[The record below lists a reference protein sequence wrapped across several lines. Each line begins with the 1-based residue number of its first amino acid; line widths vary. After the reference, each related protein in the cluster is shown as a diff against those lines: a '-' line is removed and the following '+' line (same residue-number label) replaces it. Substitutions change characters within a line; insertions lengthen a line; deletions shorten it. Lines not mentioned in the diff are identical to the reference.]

1 MALDVW
7 RHRLLE
13 PVSTEIIGTLM
24 EKIKSEREGNMQ
36 RESMVRDV
44 IQSFVLVDS
53 YLAEKYHL
61 GTYQAH
67 VEKRYLEE
75 TEEFYRDDAQKLL
88 SSHSCSEYMVVV
100 LDRISDEQRRCQK
113 YLHKSSL
120 VLVLER
126 LSAQMVKTHLSFL
139 QSEVNDILKNE
150 RCSDLRNMYKLF
162 KSDKS
167 AIEPLNDA
175 FYQFVKERG
184 LDELKTLLQSGQDQH
199 DTALAKNFV
208 EAVLKVHSHFTSMI
222 KDYLDS
228 DQQFLSSLDKAFMV
242 IVNFKDETSKTS
254 RSSELLAKYC
264 DFLLKKNKISE
275 SEIDEKLA
283 MAVTVLKYIEEPDMF
298 QKFYQRNLARRL
310 IQNLSIS
317 MDTEEYMI
325 KQLKVSTED
334 YFSIKWNQFKEFK

>member
-7 RHRLLE
+7 RYRLLE
-13 PVSTEIIGTLM
+13 PVSADIIGLLM
-24 EKIKSEREGNMQ
+24 EKIKTEREGNMQ
-36 RESMVRDV
+36 RESMIRDV

-53 YLAEKYHL
+53 YLAEKFQL
-61 GTYQAH
+61 GTYQTH
-67 VEKRYLEE
+67 VEKRYLED
-75 TEEFYRDDAQKLL
+75 TEEFYREDAQKLL
-88 SSHSCSEYMVVV
+88 QSHSCSEYMVVV
-100 LDRISDEQRRCQK
+100 LERLSDETRRCQK
-113 YLHKSSL
+113 YLHKSSMGL
-120 VLVLER
+120 VLDR
-126 LSAQMVKTHLSFL
+126 CSSQMVKSHLQFL

-150 RCSDLRNMYKLF
+150 RWSDLRNMYRLF

-167 AIEPLNDA
+167 AIEPLNES

-184 LDELKTLLQSGQDQH
+184 LDELKTLLQSANDQN
-199 DTALAKNFV
+199 DTVLAKNFV
-208 EAVLKVHSHFTSMI
+208 EAVLKVHCHFTSLI
-222 KDYLDS
+222 KDFLDS
-228 DQQFLSSLDKAFMV
+228 DQLFSSSLDKAFMV
-242 IVNFKDETSKTS
+242 IVNLKEESSKTS

-317 MDTEEYMI
+317 MDSEESMI
-325 KQLKVSTED
+325 KQLKVPNC
-334 YFSIKWNQFKEFK
+334 YPY